1 MAASPQP
8 FPVSHLPEI
17 FFTKKNAVIKN
28 SINIIRKTLISPIHT
43 FLKDSRA
50 VGIVLIVCTI
60 ISMVLA
66 NTGAHEDY
74 IGFWNTL
81 FDPAG
86 GHHYQ
91 YGSLH
96 LPNSWLLWI
105 NDGMMVLFFFLVGM
119 EIKRELTV
127 GELSSVRKSILPVL
141 AAIGGMLFPALI
153 FVLFNKNTAYAHG
166 WGIPMATDI
175 AFSLGIL
182 SLLGRRV
189 PVALKIFLMA
199 LAIIDDLGAILTI
212 AIFYTPHLD
221 VKYLL
226 IGGGVLLIPLLLNF
240 LKVQRLIFYYIPGIV
255 LWYCLFNSGVHATIA
270 GVLLAFCIPQDR
282 IAALVHSLH
291 DPVNFIIMPVFALA
305 NTAILLPA
313 DISGALHNNISY
325 GIIAGL
331 VLGKP
336 LGIFT
341 LSFVAVKLKLA
352 TLPSKSGWLQLA
364 GVGLIAGIGFTMSIF
379 ISSLAYQE
387 REMQIIAIMSVI
399 VASLAAGIAGFI
411 FLRLIKPVGTV
422 LAKQP

>member
-1 MAASPQP
+1 MIQDA
-8 FPVSHLPEI
+8 V
-17 FFTKKNAVIKN
+17 KKF
-28 SINIIRKTLISPIHT
+28 RKTLLSPIYT

-50 VGIVLIVCTI
+50 VGIVLIICTI
-60 ISMVLA
+60 ASMILA
-66 NTGAHEDY
+66 NSGVQESY
-74 IGFWNTL
+74 VSFWNAL

-91 YGSLH
+91 YRSLH
-96 LPNSWLLWI
+96 LPNSYLLWI

-153 FVLFNKNTAYAHG
+153 FALFNKNTAHAHG

-182 SLLGRRV
+182 SLLGKRV
-189 PVALKIFLMA
+189 PVSLKIFLMA

-221 VKYLL
+221 VQYLL
-226 IGGGVLLIPLLLNF
+226 IGGGVLLIPILLNF
-240 LKVQRLIFYYIPGIV
+240 LKVERLILYYIPGIV

-270 GVLLAFCIPQDR
+270 GVLLAFCIPQHK
-282 IAALVHSLH
+282 IADLVHNLH

-305 NTAILLPA
+305 NTAIQLPA
-313 DISGALHNNISY
+313 DIWGALHNNISY
-325 GIIAGL
+325 GVIAGL

-336 LGIFT
+336 LGIFFF
-341 LSFVAVKLKLA
+341 SFTAVKLKLA
-352 TLPSKSGWLQLA
+352 SLPSKAGWLQLI
-364 GVGLIAGIGFTMSIF
+364 GIGLIAGIGFTMSIF
-379 ISSLAYQE
+379 IASLAYKE
-387 REMQIIAIMSVI
+387 RDLQIIAIISVI
-399 VASLAAGIAGFI
+399 VASLVAGLAGFV
-411 FLRLIKPVGTV
+411 FLRL
-422 LAKQP
+422 LKQPPLIKKM

>member
-153 FVLFNKNTAYAHG
+153 FVLFNKNTVYAHG

>member
-1 MAASPQP
+1 MIRNT
-8 FPVSHLPEI
+8 VD
-17 FFTKKNAVIKN
+17 
-28 SINIIRKTLISPIHT
+28 IIRKTLISPIHT

-50 VGIVLIVCTI
+50 VGIVLIVCTVV
-60 ISMVLA
+60 SMVLA
-66 NTGAHEDY
+66 NSSMQDAY
-74 IGFWNTL
+74 VGFWNTL

-91 YGSLH
+91 YRALH
-96 LPNSWLLWI
+96 LPNSYLLWI
-105 NDGMMVLFFFLVGM
+105 NDGMMALFFFLVGM
-119 EIKRELTV
+119 EIKRELTT
-127 GELSSVRKSILPVL
+127 GELSSLRKSILPVL

-153 FVLFNKNTAYAHG
+153 FTLFNKNTPYAHG

-182 SLLGRRV
+182 SLLGKRV
-189 PVALKIFLMA
+189 PVGLKIFLMA

-221 VKYLL
+221 LKFLL
-226 IGGGVLLIPLLLNF
+226 IGGGVLLVPILLNF
-240 LKVQRLIFYYIPGIV
+240 LKVQRIMFYYIPGIV

-270 GVLLAFCIPQDR
+270 GVLLAFCIPQER
-282 IAALVHSLH
+282 ISDLVHSLH

-305 NTAILLPA
+305 NTAIQLPSDVA
-313 DISGALHNNISY
+313 AALHNDISY

-336 LGIFT
+336 LGIFIM
-341 LSFVAVKLKLA
+341 SFAAVKLKLA
-352 TLPSKSGWLQLA
+352 SLPSKSGWLQLA

-387 REMQIIAIMSVI
+387 RELQIIAIMSVI

-411 FLRLIKPVGTV
+411 FLRVIKPVGTV
-422 LAKQP
+422 LAKHP

>member
-1 MAASPQP
+1 M
-8 FPVSHLPEI
+8 I
-17 FFTKKNAVIKN
+17 RN
-28 SINIIRKTLISPIHT
+28 SINIIRKTLLSPIHT

-60 ISMVLA
+60 ASMVLA
-66 NTGAHEDY
+66 NSSMQADY
-74 IGFWNTL
+74 VGFWNNL

-91 YGSLH
+91 YRALH
-96 LPNSWLLWI
+96 LPNSYLLWI

-127 GELSSVRKSILPVL
+127 GELSSLRKSILPVL
-141 AAIGGMLFPALI
+141 AAVGGMLFPALI
-153 FVLFNKNTAYAHG
+153 FSIFNNNTPYAHG

-182 SLLGRRV
+182 SLLGKRV
-189 PVALKIFLMA
+189 PVGLKIFLMA

-226 IGGGVLLIPLLLNF
+226 IGGGVFLIPLLLNF
-240 LKVQRLIFYYIPGIV
+240 LKVQRLIFYYIPGLV

-270 GVLLAFCIPQDR
+270 GVLLAFCIPQEK
-282 IAALVHSLH
+282 IAALVHDLH
-291 DPVNFIIMPVFALA
+291 DPVNFVIMPIFALA
-305 NTAILLPA
+305 NTAIQLPS
-313 DISGALHNNISY
+313 DISGALQNNISY
-325 GIIAGL
+325 GVIAGL

-341 LSFVAVKLKLA
+341 LSFLAVKLKLA
-352 TLPSKSGWLQLA
+352 ALPSKAGWLQLI

-379 ISSLAYQE
+379 ISSLAYAE
-387 REMQIIAIMSVI
+387 RELQIIAIISVI
-399 VASLAAGIAGFI
+399 AASLLAGIAGFI
-411 FLRLIKPVGTV
+411 FLRLLKPVGIV
-422 LAKQP
+422 IVKQP

>member
-1 MAASPQP
+1 
-8 FPVSHLPEI
+8 
-17 FFTKKNAVIKN
+17 VIRN
-28 SINIIRKTLISPIHT
+28 SINIIRKTLISPIHQ

-50 VGIVLIVCTI
+50 VGIILIVCTLV
-60 ISMVLA
+60 SMILA
-66 NTGAHEDY
+66 NSAVQSDY
-74 IGFWNTL
+74 IGFWNNL

-91 YGSLH
+91 YRALH
-96 LPNSWLLWI
+96 LPNSYLLWI

-141 AAIGGMLFPALI
+141 AAVGGMLFPALI
-153 FVLFNKNTAYAHG
+153 FTLFNKNTPYAHG

-182 SLLGRRV
+182 SLLGKRV
-189 PVALKIFLMA
+189 PVGLKIFLMA

-226 IGGGVLLIPLLLNF
+226 IGGAVLLIPLLLNYF
-240 LKVQRLIFYYIPGIV
+240 KVQRLIFYYIPGLV

-270 GVLLAFCIPQDR
+270 GVLLAFCIPQER
-282 IAALVHSLH
+282 IAHLVHSLH

-305 NTAILLPA
+305 NTAIQLPS

-331 VLGKP
+331 ILGKP
-336 LGIFT
+336 LGIFS
-341 LSFVAVKLKLA
+341 LSFLAVKLKLA
-352 TLPSKSGWLQLA
+352 SLPSKAGWLQLI

-387 REMQIIAIMSVI
+387 RELQIIAIISVI
-399 VASLAAGIAGFI
+399 AASLMAGIAGFI
-411 FLRLIKPVGTV
+411 FLRLLKPVGIV
-422 LAKQP
+422 IAKQP

>member
-1 MAASPQP
+1 M
-8 FPVSHLPEI
+8 I
-17 FFTKKNAVIKN
+17 
-28 SINIIRKTLISPIHT
+28 
-43 FLKDSRA
+43 
-50 VGIVLIVCTI
+50 
-60 ISMVLA
+60 LA
-66 NTGAHEDY
+66 NSAVQTDY

-91 YGSLH
+91 YRALH
-96 LPNSWLLWI
+96 LPNSYLLWI

-127 GELSSVRKSILPVL
+127 GELSSFRKSILPVL
-141 AAIGGMLFPALI
+141 AAVGGMLFPALI
-153 FVLFNKNTAYAHG
+153 FALFNKNTPNAHG

-182 SLLGRRV
+182 SLLGKRV
-189 PVALKIFLMA
+189 PVGLKIFLMA

-212 AIFYTPHLD
+212 AVFYTPHLD

-226 IGGGVLLIPLLLNF
+226 IGGVVFLIPLLLNY
-240 LKVQRLIFYYIPGIV
+240 LKVERLIFYYIPGLV

-270 GVLLAFCIPQDR
+270 GVLLAFCIPQER
-282 IAALVHSLH
+282 IAHLVHSLH
-291 DPVNFIIMPVFALA
+291 DPVNFVIMPVFALA
-305 NTAILLPA
+305 NTAIQLPS
-313 DISGALHNNISY
+313 DIAGALHNNISY
-325 GIIAGL
+325 GVIAGL

-341 LSFVAVKLKLA
+341 LSFLAVKLKLA
-352 TLPSKSGWLQLA
+352 SLPSKAGWLQLI

-387 REMQIIAIMSVI
+387 RDLQIIAIISVI
-399 VASLAAGIAGFI
+399 AASLMAGIAGFI
-411 FLRLIKPVGTV
+411 FLRLLKPVGIV
-422 LAKQP
+422 IARQP